1 MKDQQALAL
10 ESNNLQQKSDNRLKI
25 EGLTVFRS
33 ELPLF
38 EPVSFNM
45 KAGEATQIKGTNG
58 SGKTS
63 LLRCLCG
70 LSHRHQGLI
79 RWNDAN
85 VDSVKDDFYAQ
96 LLYIGHALGLKPK
109 LSVEQNLD
117 FYQQLRFTQDQ
128 AIILQALEQLKIG
141 AYHDELV
148 GNLSAGQKRRVAL
161 ARIISEPVSL
171 WVLDEPMVAL
181 DVEGQAWLE
190 QTCNQHLSD
199 GGMIILTSHQTIKG
213 INGLTEY
220 RLNETNWKETYLMDE
235 GSA

>member
-1 MKDQQALAL
+1 MTGQQALAK
-10 ESNNLQQKSDNRLKI
+10 ENKNLQQKSDNQLKVQD
-25 EGLTVFRS
+25 LTVFRS

-45 KAGEATQIKGTNG
+45 KSGDAIQISGTNG

-70 LSHRHQGLI
+70 LSHRHEGLI
-79 RWNDAN
+79 SWNEGN
-85 VDSVKDDFYAQ
+85 IDDDKNEFYAQ

-109 LSVEQNLD
+109 LSIEKNLD
-117 FYQQLRFTQDQ
+117 FYQQLRFPKDEDS
-128 AIILQALEQLKIG
+128 IVNALEQLKIG

-161 ARIISEPVSL
+161 ARILCEPVSL

-181 DVEGQAWLE
+181 DVDGQNWLE
-190 QTCNQHLSD
+190 KTCNRHLSN

-213 INGLTEY
+213 INGLTEF
-220 RLNETNWKETYLMDE
+220 RLKETNWKENSSLED
-235 GSA
+235 SKL

>member
-1 MKDQQALAL
+1 M
-10 ESNNLQQKSDNRLKI
+10 QQKSDNHLNVQN
-25 EGLTVFRS
+25 LTVFRS

-38 EPVSFNM
+38 EPVSFSM
-45 KAGEATQIKGTNG
+45 QAGKAIQLSGTNG

-70 LSHRHQGLI
+70 LSHRHEGLMS
-79 RWNDAN
+79 WNGVNIVDAQQ
-85 VDSVKDDFYAQ
+85 DYYAE
-96 LLYIGHALGLKPK
+96 LLYIGHALGLKSK
-109 LSVEQNLD
+109 LTIEQNLD
-117 FYQQLRFTQDQ
+117 FYQQLRFRKDEDM
-128 AIILQALEQLKIG
+128 IIQALEQLKIS

-161 ARIISEPVSL
+161 ARIICEPVAL

-190 QTCNQHLSD
+190 QTCNQHLRD
-199 GGMIILTSHQTIKG
+199 GGMLILTSHQTIQG

-220 RLNETNWKETYLMDE
+220 RLKETNWKETYLFEE
-235 GSA
+235 GQT

>member
-1 MKDQQALAL
+1 
-10 ESNNLQQKSDNRLKI
+10 
-25 EGLTVFRS
+25 
-33 ELPLF
+33 
-38 EPVSFNM
+38 M
-45 KAGEATQIKGTNG
+45 KAGEAIQIKGTNG

-85 VDSVKDDFYAQ
+85 IDDVKDDFYAH

-109 LSVEQNLD
+109 LSIEQNLD

-190 QTCNQHLSD
+190 RACNQHLAD
-199 GGMIILTSHQTIKG
+199 GGMIILTSHQTIEG
-213 INGLTEY
+213 INGLTEL

-235 GSA
+235 GLA